1 MGCCFAFLS
10 SYDRNLDG
18 FFWGLPTARNLWRKS
33 FFKYGL
39 WPEINHRIIGIY
51 TDITDIRNYG
61 GLKAQ
66 WFP

>member
-1 MGCCFAFLS
+1 MFLGVAYGKKS
-10 SYDRNLDG
+10 LEEI
-18 FFWGLPTARNLWRKS
+18 FFL
-33 FFKYGL
+33 YGL